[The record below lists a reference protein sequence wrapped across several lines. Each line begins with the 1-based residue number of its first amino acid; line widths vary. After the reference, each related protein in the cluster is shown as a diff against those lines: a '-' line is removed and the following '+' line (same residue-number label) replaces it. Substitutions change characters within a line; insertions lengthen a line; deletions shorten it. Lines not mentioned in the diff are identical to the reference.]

1 MEEKKVVVHQFKFG
15 SQLFWLVIG
24 LTFFYFA
31 IKKNP
36 TKEDFVKEVV
46 NQYAKK
52 EVGLSPAAAGL
63 LSNFSKGIIG
73 SNLNSMIERNDLLV
87 FSSYSLSY
95 SNENFEIKLSGI
107 GFWDYIYLDSSSHI
121 RTIRPNL
128 SFKNST
134 SDTICY
140 ALAYP
145 DTNGTD
151 KYISIGWWSIA
162 PNKTRKIVIP
172 AICDKEGEFYYF
184 AYAGSF
190 EWSGKNYGN
199 RFSVNDTAKFEFTFE
214 KNPSD
219 DYVTRSFRKL
229 EYSNENG
236 WTKNVNFSRSNADK
250 QKKRKVDTED
260 DNTTQEKEKEY
271 NPADDESLM

>member
-63 LSNFSKGIIG
+63 LSDFSKEIIG

-87 FSSYSLSY
+87 FSRYSLSY

-107 GFWDYIYLDSSSHI
+107 GFWDNIYLDSSSHF
-121 RTIRPNL
+121 RAIRPKVI
-128 SFKNST
+128 FKNST
-134 SDTICY
+134 SDTIWY

-145 DTNGTD
+145 DTNGTEN
-151 KYISIGWWSIA
+151 YNSRGWREIA
-162 PNKTRKIVIP
+162 PNKTDEFVIP
-172 AICDKEGEFYYF
+172 EICDKNGEFYY
-184 AYAGSF
+184 YCSGGSF

-199 RFSVNDTAKFEFTFE
+199 RFSVKDPDAFQFTFE

-229 EYSNENG
+229 EFSKENG
-236 WTKNVNFSRSNADK
+236 WTKNVNFNRSNADK
-250 QKKRKVDTED
+250 QKKREVNTED